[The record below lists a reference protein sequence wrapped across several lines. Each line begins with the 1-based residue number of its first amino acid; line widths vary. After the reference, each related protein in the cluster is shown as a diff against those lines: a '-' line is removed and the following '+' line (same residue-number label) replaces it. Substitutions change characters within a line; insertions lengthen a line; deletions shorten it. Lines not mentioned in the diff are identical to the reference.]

1 MRLRHSLLALLA
13 LAACSACSKP
23 DVYVCSNEAGQ
34 ALEQDVP
41 CTPSQSRAPAPST
54 DDSLTLLTRL
64 PLTTLSAAT
73 KQRVTWLNWAFS
85 NEQDVAYLRTADG
98 STGFLING
106 SGALYAVDLTTG
118 KTLWR
123 YAEAQPVVSLTI
135 GKDQLFTLSTDH
147 QRLLAH
153 DRATGK
159 VVAQRDSAPLPGG
172 LAQMNDPQW
181 VGGLLI
187 INENAS
193 DLVALNPATLAERWR
208 ITPPSYDPYSVQ
220 VSGDLILLNDNDHVV
235 RAYDANTGKQL
246 WQQALSDGELRVGSS
261 IYYLDRLNAQVLTL
275 DGKTGAVSATYRYDE
290 NDSITVDAA
299 ARLLYK
305 NIDWGAKL
313 QAVELDSGKTLWTYA
328 LPEGLTMNDWQA
340 SAGNVLVFP
349 SEHTRVLIVDRH
361 SGTLTATLHIPKMT
375 FTLNRNERDTLLV
388 GDSSLLI
395 FER

>member
-1 MRLRHSLLALLA
+1 MRVRHSLLALLV

-23 DVYVCSNEAGQ
+23 EVYLCSNEAGQ
-34 ALEQDVP
+34 VREQDKP
-41 CTPSQSRAPAPST
+41 CAPGEPRAPAAST

-64 PLTTLSAAT
+64 PLASLSAAA
-73 KQRVTWLNWAFS
+73 KQPVTWLNWAFS
-85 NEQDVAYLRTADG
+85 NDLYLRTTDG
-98 STGFLING
+98 TSGFLLNG
-106 SGALYAVDLTTG
+106 SGALYAVDLNTG

-123 YAEAQPVVSLTI
+123 YAGPQPVVSLAI

-159 VVAQRDSAPLPGG
+159 VIAQRDSAPLPGG
-172 LAQMNDPQW
+172 LAQMNDPLW
-181 VGGLLI
+181 AGGALI

-193 DLVALNPATLAERWR
+193 DLIALEPTTLAERWR
-208 ITPPSYDPYSVQ
+208 ITPPNYDPYSLQ
-220 VSGDLILLNDNDHVV
+220 VSGELILLNDNDHVV
-235 RAYDANTGKQL
+235 RAYDANTGKTL
-246 WQQALSDGELRVGSS
+246 WQQALSDGELRVGSA

-290 NDSITVDAA
+290 NDSITVDASA
-299 ARLLYK
+299 HLLYK

-313 QAVELDSGKTLWTYA
+313 QAVDLDNGKDLWTYP
-328 LPEGLTMNDWQA
+328 LPEGLKMNDWQA
-340 SAGNVLVFP
+340 SAGNLLIFP
-349 SEHTRVLIVDRH
+349 SEHTSVLIVDRH

-388 GDSSLLI
+388 GDGSLLI